1 LACSARE
8 SSGEPLALQ
17 HFNKG
22 IAMPKL
28 LGKIALITGSGS
40 GMGQAT
46 SQLFAKG
53 GAKVAVV
60 DWNEAGTKAT
70 VEKIRKDG
78 NEAIAIHADV
88 SKEADAER
96 MVAETIKKW
105 GKLDIIYNNAG
116 IAPFAM
122 IHETSPED
130 WDQVLNVNLRG
141 VFLGC
146 HYALP
151 QLMKHGGVVLSTAS
165 VAGLEGLT
173 QHGAYCASKAGVIA
187 LTKVIAMDYA
197 RYKIRANCILPSSID
212 TPLFRS
218 TRTEN
223 KIIDEWINTTHPMTV
238 HRLGTAE
245 DIANAAL
252 YLCSDE
258 AFYVTGQALAVDGGY
273 TAGHAAPIS
282 E

>member
-8 SSGEPLALQ
+8 SSGKPLALQ

-40 GMGQAT
+40 GIGQAT
-46 SQLFAKG
+46 AQLFAKE
-53 GAKVAVV
+53 GAKVVV

-130 WDQVLNVNLRG
+130 WDRVFKLRG

-146 HYALP
+146 HYF
-151 QLMKHGGVVLSTAS
+151 TA
-165 VAGLEGLT
+165 
-173 QHGAYCASKAGVIA
+173 
-187 LTKVIAMDYA
+187 A
-197 RYKIRANCILPSSID
+197 RS
-212 TPLFRS
+212 
-218 TRTEN
+218 
-223 KIIDEWINTTHPMTV
+223 
-238 HRLGTAE
+238 
-245 DIANAAL
+245 
-252 YLCSDE
+252 
-258 AFYVTGQALAVDGGY
+258 
-273 TAGHAAPIS
+273 
-282 E
+282 